1 MEIAER
7 LQKLR
12 RKAGYSQ
19 EQTAELLGI
28 SRQAVSKW
36 ESGQGKPDLDNL
48 VCLTEIYN
56 TSADY
61 ILLGTE
67 KNMGTSVPEKSGL
80 SPEVRKML
88 CSLAVIAGT
97 ALVTILFITAL
108 GLVAKYLL

>member
-48 VCLTEIYN
+48 VRLTEIYN

-67 KNMGTSVPEKSGL
+67 KKTSSYYGL
-80 SPEVRKML
+80 
-88 CSLAVIAGT
+88 C
-97 ALVTILFITAL
+97 
-108 GLVAKYLL
+108 

>member
-48 VCLTEIYN
+48 VRLTEIYN

-97 ALVTILFITAL
+97 ALVTVLFITAL
-108 GLVAKYLL
+108 GLIAEFLL

>member
-48 VCLTEIYN
+48 VRLTEIYN

-88 CSLAVIAGT
+88 CSLAIIAGT
-97 ALVTILFITAL
+97 ALVTILFITVL

>member
-1 MEIAER
+1 MQLPVMMIFSSEVMCMEIAER

-48 VCLTEIYN
+48 C
-56 TSADY
+56 
-61 ILLGTE
+61 
-67 KNMGTSVPEKSGL
+67 
-80 SPEVRKML
+80 
-88 CSLAVIAGT
+88 
-97 ALVTILFITAL
+97 
-108 GLVAKYLL
+108 

>member
-12 RKAGYSQ
+12 RKNGYSQ

-36 ESGQGKPDLDNL
+36 ESGQGKSDLDNL
-48 VCLTEIYN
+48 VRLTEIYN

-67 KNMGTSVPEKSGL
+67 KNMETPVPEKSGL

-88 CSLAVIAGT
+88 CILAIIAGT
-97 ALVTILFITAL
+97 ALVTILFITVL

>member
-48 VCLTEIYN
+48 VRLTEIYN

-108 GLVAKYLL
+108 GLAAKYLL

>member
-12 RKAGYSQ
+12 RKNGYSQ

-48 VCLTEIYN
+48 VRLTEIYN

-97 ALVTILFITAL
+97 ALVTILFITVL

>member
-48 VCLTEIYN
+48 VRLTEIYN

-97 ALVTILFITAL
+97 ALVTILFITVL

>member
-7 LQKLR
+7 FQKLR

-48 VCLTEIYN
+48 VRLTEIYN

-88 CSLAVIAGT
+88 CILAIIAGT
-97 ALVTILFITAL
+97 ALVTILFITVL

>member
-48 VCLTEIYN
+48 VRLTEIYN

-88 CSLAVIAGT
+88 CTLAIIAGT

>member
-48 VCLTEIYN
+48 VRLTEIYN

-67 KNMGTSVPEKSGL
+67 KNMGTCVPEKSGL

>member
-1 MEIAER
+1 MEMAER

-12 RKAGYSQ
+12 RKNGYSQ

-48 VCLTEIYN
+48 VRLTEIYN

>member
-1 MEIAER
+1 MYGNG
-7 LQKLR
+7 
-12 RKAGYSQ
+12 RKASETPQ
-19 EQTAELLGI
+19 
-28 SRQAVSKW
+28 

-48 VCLTEIYN
+48 VRLTEIYN

>member
-36 ESGQGKPDLDNL
+36 ESGQGKPDHDNL
-48 VCLTEIYN
+48 VRLTEIYN